1 MLNNIL
7 LALIPIFVAVDALG
21 LLPMYISF
29 SQKLTPHG
37 KRQLI
42 MQSILTALLLA
53 VAFIFVG
60 RTLFHL
66 LGITVE
72 DFMIAGGAILFT
84 LAITD
89 LLTATKQ
96 RRMPQSDLGIV
107 PLGTPLIAGPAV
119 LTSSV
124 IIITQFGLIPTLIS
138 VVVNILF
145 AGVVFAMADSLIRVL
160 GQAGVKA
167 LSKITSLFLAAIGV
181 MMVRRGVVEIIA
193 SACQSQ

>member
-1 MLNNIL
+1 MLRDIL
-7 LALIPIFVAVDALG
+7 LALIPIFVAVDAFG
-21 LLPMYISF
+21 LLPMYLSF
-29 SQKLTPHG
+29 AQDLTRHG

-42 MQSILTALLLA
+42 VQSIVTALVLA
-53 VAFIFVG
+53 VGFIFVG
-60 RTLFHL
+60 RALFSL

-72 DFMIAGGAILFT
+72 DFMIAGGVILFC

-89 LLTATKQ
+89 LLSSAKP
-96 RRMPQSDLGIV
+96 RRMPEGGLGIV

-124 IIITQFGLIPTLIS
+124 IIITQYGLAATLVS

-145 AGVVFAMADSLIRVL
+145 AGVVFALSDFVIRVL
-160 GQAGVKA
+160 GQAGTKA

-181 MMVRRGVVEIIA
+181 MMVRKGIVAIVA
-193 SACQSQ
+193 AW